1 MLGPEQLGGELRRT
15 VDSWSPDHDGGI
27 GLESAAGLV
36 SGLEVLRLEGIRW
49 VGPDFGGSLVLRHTA
64 YC

>member
-15 VDSWSPDHDGGI
+15 VDSWSPDGEI

-36 SGLEVLRLEGIRW
+36 SGLEVLRLQGMRW
-49 VGPDFGGSLVLRHTA
+49 VVVKVLGGSLVLRHTA